1 MLAWR
6 IIWSYL
12 TLFIGAPLSRLL
24 GPPWFA
30 YLFDDLLD
38 LFKAFVELGRIDV
51 SVVGIYSN
59 FNTVC
64 IGWRSC

>member
-1 MLAWR
+1 MAYYLELSNALYWR
-6 IIWSYL
+6 
-12 TLFIGAPLSRLL
+12 PLSRLL